1 MIASIRNIK
10 QEISIMAA
18 DDELCGRGHKPDPK
32 IRELEIEQE
41 EDFYFDAYYEKT
53 SRQKRE
59 MI

>member
-41 EDFYFDAYYEKT
+41 AALYHEYMIDEYYKKVC
-53 SRQKRE
+53 R
-59 MI
+59 